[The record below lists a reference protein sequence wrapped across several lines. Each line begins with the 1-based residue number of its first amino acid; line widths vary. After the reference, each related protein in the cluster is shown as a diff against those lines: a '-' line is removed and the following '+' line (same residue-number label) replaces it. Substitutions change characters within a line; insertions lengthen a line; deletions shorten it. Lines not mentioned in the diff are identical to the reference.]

1 MTQINEELLEAYN
14 NARFHIYSEPAV
26 TLRVGIESTELKTLM
41 LRHTVSTAAF
51 ITAFNPYSQLLS
63 DVENNQRNAKLL
75 IDIEEGGYIHFA
87 GLGQDVGAK
96 WPGEESYFVLG
107 IDESAVKALGMKYQQ
122 NAIVWCDSD
131 YVPRI
136 MLLR

>member
-1 MTQINEELLEAYN
+1 MTQINEELLAAYN

-26 TLRVGIESTELKTLM
+26 TLRVGIESIELKTLM
-41 LRHTVSTAAF
+41 LRHAASTAAF

-63 DVENNQRNAKLL
+63 DIENNQRNAELL
-75 IDIEEGGYIHFA
+75 IDIEQGGYKYFA
-87 GLGQDVGAK
+87 GLGQDVDAK

-107 IDESAVKALGMKYQQ
+107 IDEPAAKALGMKYQQ

-131 YVPRI
+131 YVPKL